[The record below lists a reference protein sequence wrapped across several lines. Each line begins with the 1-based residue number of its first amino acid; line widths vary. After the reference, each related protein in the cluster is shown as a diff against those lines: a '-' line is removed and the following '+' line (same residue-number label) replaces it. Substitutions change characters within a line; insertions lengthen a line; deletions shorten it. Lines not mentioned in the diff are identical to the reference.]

1 MNVTLRNINIK
12 VQLYQKW
19 RNNMKKT
26 TTFKLPAGQII
37 EVKRLEDGTYE
48 VLIEVDDE
56 NEVKSE
62 LSDSDFILIDAEKL
76 SMNDKFMQY
85 EPKYRIERETKDL
98 ISEAIQK
105 GVKNFYRP
113 RGDVSFTA
121 DGNGLCYAPGKM
133 PAVDKS
139 FNWHEKAAKNFMPER
154 NSRLGSKYEYGA
166 FEGVL
171 IKKLVAEGKTVETAW
186 HEVCCDSRKLGH
198 FADSENA
205 KYDFEPTGSREIC
218 GFCDLGNAYKILARD
233 DKDDGFWLAGGNC
246 YHEGYESPI
255 ADLVLMDCDAHDYE
269 SVGWVVFS

>member
-1 MNVTLRNINIK
+1 
-12 VQLYQKW
+12 
-19 RNNMKKT
+19 MKKT

-62 LSDSDFILIDAEKL
+62 LSDSDFILIDAENL

-85 EPKYRIERETKDL
+85 EPKDEIESEKKDL

-121 DGNGLCYAPGKM
+121 DGKGICYAPGKM

-154 NSRLGSKYEYGA
+154 NSRLGSKYEYAA
-166 FEGVL
+166 FLGIL

-186 HEVCCDSRKLGH
+186 NEVCCDSRELGH
-198 FADSENA
+198 YGNSENA
-205 KYDFEPTGSREIC
+205 KYDLEPTGSREIC

-233 DKDDGFWLAGGNC
+233 DKEDGFWLAGGNC
-246 YHEGYESPI
+246 YYDSYETPL
-255 ADLVLMDCDAHDYE
+255 ADLGLILDDFNTDDCE
-269 SVGWVVFS
+269 SVGWLVLS